1 MIKKLELKDLDKLN
15 ELLSNFNYKLTIEE
29 LINNEFLNILIYDDF
44 KGVIVYD
51 YIYDRIEIEY
61 IIVGKKYRRLGI
73 ASELLNFIEK
83 KHSNIK
89 NITLEVKESNNIAIN
104 FYQKNGFKEITKRK
118 NYYKNENGILMIKK
132 LGE

>member
-1 MIKKLELKDLDKLN
+1 MIKELELNDLDKLN
-15 ELLSNFNYKLTIEE
+15 ELLSTFNYKLTSEK
-29 LINNEFLNILIYDDF
+29 LKNNEFLNILIYDDF
-44 KGVIVYD
+44 KGAIVYD

-61 IIVGKKYRRLGI
+61 VIVDKKYRRLGI

-104 FYQKNGFKEITKRK
+104 FYKKNGFEKTVRRK
-118 NYYKNENGILMIKK
+118 NYYENEDGILMIKK